1 MIIPL
6 WDTCIWCWKKYW
18 WEEVMIIKYPEWA
31 TFCLECCDRYPDY
44 KVYDK
49 VNEWWITT
57 QYVPWLEL
65 TNE

>member
-1 MIIPL
+1 
-6 WDTCIWCWKKYW
+6 
-18 WEEVMIIKYPEWA
+18 MIIKYPEWA